1 MMECYVGGVVEPT
14 RLRGVNPVIIPG
26 SVQPRPHIVN
36 TSQVSHCQR
45 PSCTLSTQFRKDTH
59 YLHPLT

>member
-1 MMECYVGGVVEPT
+1 MECYVGGVVEPT

-36 TSQVSHCQR
+36 KLVKSLIARDQVA
-45 PSCTLSTQFRKDTH
+45 P
-59 YLHPLT
+59 